1 LGLDNIQILHLQQ
14 LGIFEKICFY
24 AADLNSGRLLELLAL
39 GRTLCGMAF
48 RALGSTA

>member
-1 LGLDNIQILHLQQ
+1 LILRETIVCLFVELLLEPVLRRWVVAYGQ
-14 LGIFEKICFY
+14 
-24 AADLNSGRLLELLAL
+24 LLELLAL